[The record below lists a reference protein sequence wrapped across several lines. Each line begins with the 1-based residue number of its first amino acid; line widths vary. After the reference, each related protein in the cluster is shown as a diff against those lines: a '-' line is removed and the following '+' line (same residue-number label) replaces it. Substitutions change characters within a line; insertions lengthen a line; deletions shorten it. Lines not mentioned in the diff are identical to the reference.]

1 MKTVLR
7 SLKQQQWHI
16 LQFSTVR
23 IYRSNYNVSL
33 ILPAQ
38 LPSIFSASMHG
49 SKAYHVRLRQAR
61 NLSAAM
67 LRCTC
72 NLTFSPPPD
81 GPTTWTPFFPHEP
94 FAVPHAGKSVATTTK
109 RKLEQSEKTKYD
121 FFDCHQKFTVYAIL
135 NLQCTVTIKSYIWV
149 AVCMLFIGLGL

>member
-16 LQFSTVR
+16 LQFVQFVSTCQT
-23 IYRSNYNVSL
+23 IVSL

-49 SKAYHVRLRQAR
+49 SNAYPVRVRQPR

-67 LRCTC
+67 FRYYACSLRYCAPG
-72 NLTFSPPPD
+72 LGAHGLISR
-81 GPTTWTPFFPHEP
+81 TPFFRYAS
-94 FAVPHAGKSVATTTK
+94 FAVPHAGKSVPTTTK
-109 RKLEQSEKTKYD
+109 RKLEQSEENKAY
-121 FFDCHQKFTVYAIL
+121 
-135 NLQCTVTIKSYIWV
+135 
-149 AVCMLFIGLGL
+149 